1 MKKMNKKAFTL
12 IELLIVIAI
21 IGILFIVL
29 VSKVDF
35 ATDKAKA
42 TGVQTDFRSFQMA
55 FEQVAKENAGFTTF
69 GWDTGDTFMGDAAF
83 KAKYGEKTPDG
94 QNYTF
99 AALAN
104 DTADNVRNSYD
115 AGDANLDGEKQS
127 SEIWT
132 GRKVYTEEWTGI
144 WTLVKPGTAA
154 PASGEH
160 YKYDTDRIFAL
171 ESAIN
176 KNLDPKLHITIA
188 TDGTITMAN
197 QARDPWKVEYV
208 GKYIT
213 NASAI
218 STTNTVT
225 ANKAVADYDHD
236 NDNTTDPLTKSD
248 KSLDRGA
255 IIMYSKGANGKLG
268 CVEEVVNG
276 EVVVTV
282 LTAEAAGSAN
292 TADNNVAGKDD
303 YSIATIYTFKNGY
316 GEVISSTTGFS
327 SNQ

>member
-208 GKYIT
+208 GVLMC
-213 NASAI
+213 N
-218 STTNTVT
+218 STDAGRDV
-225 ANKAVADYDHD
+225 ANGQADEDAVAA
-236 NDNTTDPLTKSD
+236 TPE
-248 KSLDRGA
+248 LDRGA
-255 IIMYSKGANGKLG
+255 ILMYSKGANGKLG
-268 CVEEVVNG
+268 SLQKVQDGVVK
-276 EVVVTV
+276 VAIATTDVD
-282 LTAEAAGSAN
+282 